1 MIIDRL
7 VKLMAHLVLFF
18 PIIGLGQEESGEMV
32 HIHCVLDS
40 AAFEGSTSFNE
51 MLFHLDT
58 ANLTWSSS
66 NLINTED
73 EAERETASE
82 EDIEEWEN
90 KKARMDNPYDY
101 TSFVVEYDTY
111 TLESLRGEIVL
122 NRIEGTV
129 ARLNPPT
136 PSISTLTGTCTSIS
150 REQAID
156 IYDSTIESIKAE
168 SGGRTQLF

>member
-7 VKLMAHLVLFF
+7 IKLAVPLALFSPLTGF
-18 PIIGLGQEESGEMV
+18 AQEENEEIV
-32 HIHCVLDS
+32 HIHCVLDN
-40 AAFEGSTSFNE
+40 AAFEGSTSYNE

-58 ANLTWSSS
+58 AKLTWSSS
-66 NLINTED
+66 NLIDTENAG
-73 EAERETASE
+73 EGETANE

-90 KKARMDNPYDY
+90 KKSRMDNPYDY
-101 TSFVVEYDTY
+101 TNFIVEYDTY

-136 PSISTLTGTCTSIS
+136 PSISTFTGTCTSIS
-150 REQAID
+150 REQAIE